1 MELIREY
8 VSELTKIAGLTP
20 VVLPGTDVAVGD
32 IIQFSGKTILGK
44 PKIGYFQ
51 NMSSLENLEIK
62 YSIKTADTVSNRVYN
77 SSAGIKVNTELSAEN
92 IVTSDISF
100 SKEGMVYICANDVK
114 EYTIANLVK
123 IKSELKPK
131 ITEEID
137 SCFLVTKLISAESVV
152 VMQSSQ
158 KNGNLKFDTKKIIEE
173 SGIKSKINIKSYSGQ
188 SYFNDSINNV
198 TLLMELIEIKFQKE
212 KIKKYSKN
220 YFKIKTNE
228 MID

>member
-8 VSELTKIAGLTP
+8 VSELTKITGLTP

-152 VMQSSQ
+152 VM
-158 KNGNLKFDTKKIIEE
+158 
-173 SGIKSKINIKSYSGQ
+173 
-188 SYFNDSINNV
+188 
-198 TLLMELIEIKFQKE
+198 
-212 KIKKYSKN
+212 
-220 YFKIKTNE
+220 
-228 MID
+228 

>member
-92 IVTSDISF
+92 I
-100 SKEGMVYICANDVK
+100 
-114 EYTIANLVK
+114 L
-123 IKSELKPK
+123 L
-131 ITEEID
+131 
-137 SCFLVTKLISAESVV
+137 LIY
-152 VMQSSQ
+152 
-158 KNGNLKFDTKKIIEE
+158 L
-173 SGIKSKINIKSYSGQ
+173 
-188 SYFNDSINNV
+188 
-198 TLLMELIEIKFQKE
+198 FQKRE
-212 KIKKYSKN
+212 WYIYVQ
-220 YFKIKTNE
+220 T
-228 MID
+228 M

>member
-1 MELIREY
+1 M
-8 VSELTKIAGLTP
+8 
-20 VVLPGTDVAVGD
+20 LPGTDVAVGD
-32 IIQFSGKTILGK
+32 IIQFSGKTIIGK

-131 ITEEID
+131 ITEKID
-137 SCFLVTKLISAESVV
+137 SCFLVT
-152 VMQSSQ
+152 
-158 KNGNLKFDTKKIIEE
+158 
-173 SGIKSKINIKSYSGQ
+173 
-188 SYFNDSINNV
+188 NN
-198 TLLMELIEIKFQKE
+198 
-212 KIKKYSKN
+212 
-220 YFKIKTNE
+220 
-228 MID
+228 